1 MKKKLLLLGLGMCL
15 LLTACSGKK
24 AAEEEKQPDT
34 QQEEETETGEASEE
48 TGKQE
53 EAGEG
58 SKQEES
64 PKESSIELTQ
74 PPEVTFDDYSQDIKD
89 EETGTMLLS
98 VMENCPV
105 VSIPENEAAAEK
117 INMAF
122 EQKHMENQSYIE
134 EDADL
139 ARSEYQGLSE
149 EEKKDWAGYG
159 YGCTYKMMYASTKVL
174 SIEGQSY
181 QWQGSSHPN
190 TWTNAYCFDAATGKL
205 LTMADIFIDKE
216 KAMELAKK
224 HILEVITQD
233 PYKDALLDDYE
244 SFVPDILTEEVFY
257 LGENG
262 LMIICNPYMVT
273 VYAAGVI
280 EVEVPYEELD
290 GILNEAYMKE

>member
-1 MKKKLLLLGLGMCL
+1 MKKKLLLLGLGICL
-15 LLTACSGKK
+15 LFTACSGKN

-34 QQEEETETGEASEE
+34 KQEEEAGQASGEADGKDTKEDGQQEENP
-48 TGKQE
+48 Q
-53 EAGEG
+53 
-58 SKQEES
+58 
-64 PKESSIELTQ
+64 ESSIKLTQ
-74 PPEVTFDDYSQDIKD
+74 PPEVTFADYSQDIKD
-89 EETGTMLLS
+89 EETDAMLLS
-98 VMENCPV
+98 VIENCPV

-122 EQKHMENQSYIE
+122 EQRHTENLAYIE
-134 EDADL
+134 EDAQE
-139 ARSEYQGLSE
+139 ARDAYQGLSE
-149 EEKKDWAGYG
+149 EEKKEWSGYG
-159 YGCTYKMMYASTKVL
+159 YGSTYKMVYSSNKIL

-181 QWQGSSHPN
+181 EWQGASHPN
-190 TWTNAYCFDAATGKL
+190 IWTNAYCFDAATGKL
-205 LTMADIFIDKE
+205 LTLSDIFIDKE
-216 KAMELAKK
+216 KGMELAKE
-224 HILEVITQD
+224 HIMEVITQD

-290 GILNEAYMKE
+290 GILDEAYMKE